1 MKSSSDLSSKMQKFI
16 ENDEKNSCMLTIP
29 PKSGRYIVID
39 TETTGLSSKNDHVV
53 ELAAI
58 EVINAKLT
66 GSQFHIYIKPRI
78 IMTQSVIKIH
88 HIDNNFYERNYLSS
102 YESDKSNME
111 NFIKFVGNSLIFAH
125 NAPFDMTFINNEL
138 RYWGLPTLKKE
149 KFRCT
154 MRIFCNVVNIA
165 EQSNMV
171 MCNLKK
177 CCDYFKLDQSD
188 SMFHTAIY
196 DAIMT
201 AKLLCKIYN
210 LIEMNKSIKE
220 NKKLNYASSSIDM
233 FIVKGKRTHSE
244 VMQSDKNVRPEK
256 KFEMLFKKAKRM
268 NIKKDTLNNKNRHSG
283 NSNSSSGSN
292 KENKDISKI
301 FNSIKTNENDSSV
314 NNIDS
319 KNETT
324 DILSEL
330 SQDELNLLFK

>member
-16 ENDEKNSCMLTIP
+16 ENDEKNSSMLMIP

-102 YESDKSNME
+102 YESDKANME

-138 RYWGLPTLKKE
+138 RFWGLPTLKKE

-165 EQSNMV
+165 EQTSMV
-171 MCNLKK
+171 ICNLKK
-177 CCDYFKLDQSD
+177 CCDYFKLEQSD

-210 LIEMNKSIKE
+210 FIEMNKSIKE

-233 FIVKGKRTHSE
+233 FVVKGKRMHSE
-244 VMQSDKNVRPEK
+244 VMQSSLQPEK

-268 NIKKDTLNNKNRHSG
+268 KKETSNNKNRHSG
-283 NSNSSSGSN
+283 NSNSSNGSN
-292 KENKDISKI
+292 KENNNKDISKI
-301 FNSIKTNENDSSV
+301 FSLIKTNENCST
-314 NNIDS
+314 NADS
-319 KNETT
+319 KNETN
-324 DILSEL
+324 DLLSEL
-330 SQDELNLLFK
+330 SQDEINLLFK

>member
-16 ENDEKNSCMLTIP
+16 ENDEKNSSMLMIP
-29 PKSGRYIVID
+29 PKSGRYIVMD

-102 YESDKSNME
+102 YESDKANME

-138 RYWGLPTLKKE
+138 RFWGLPTLKKE

-165 EQSNMV
+165 EQTSMV

-177 CCDYFKLDQSD
+177 CCDYFKLEQSD

-210 LIEMNKSIKE
+210 FIEMNKSIKE

-233 FIVKGKRTHSE
+233 FVVKGKRMHSE
-244 VMQSDKNVRPEK
+244 VMQSSLQPEK

-268 NIKKDTLNNKNRHSG
+268 KKETSNNKNRHSG
-283 NSNSSSGSN
+283 NSNSSNGSN
-292 KENKDISKI
+292 KENNNKDISKI
-301 FNSIKTNENDSSV
+301 FSSIKTNENCST
-314 NNIDS
+314 NADS
-319 KNETT
+319 KNETN
-324 DILSEL
+324 DLLSEL
-330 SQDELNLLFK
+330 SQDEINLLFK

>member
-16 ENDEKNSCMLTIP
+16 ENDEKNSSMLMIP

-102 YESDKSNME
+102 YESDKANME

-138 RYWGLPTLKKE
+138 RFWGLPTLKKE

-165 EQSNMV
+165 EQTSMV

-177 CCDYFKLDQSD
+177 CCDYFKLEQSD

-210 LIEMNKSIKE
+210 FIEMNKSIKE

-233 FIVKGKRTHSE
+233 FVVKGKRMHSE
-244 VMQSDKNVRPEK
+244 VMQSSLQPEK

-268 NIKKDTLNNKNRHSG
+268 KKETSNNKNRHSG
-283 NSNSSSGSN
+283 NSNSSNGSN
-292 KENKDISKI
+292 KENNNKDISKI
-301 FNSIKTNENDSSV
+301 FSSIKTNENCST
-314 NNIDS
+314 NTDS
-319 KNETT
+319 KNETN
-324 DILSEL
+324 DLLSEL
-330 SQDELNLLFK
+330 SQDEINLLFK

>member
-16 ENDEKNSCMLTIP
+16 ENDEKNSSMLMIP

-102 YESDKSNME
+102 YESDKANME
-111 NFIKFVGNSLIFAH
+111 NFKFVGNSLIFAH

-138 RYWGLPTLKKE
+138 RFWGLPTLKKE

-165 EQSNMV
+165 EQTSMV

-177 CCDYFKLDQSD
+177 CCDYFKLEQSD

-210 LIEMNKSIKE
+210 FIEMNKSIKE

-233 FIVKGKRTHSE
+233 FVVKGKRMHSE
-244 VMQSDKNVRPEK
+244 VMQSSLQPEK

-268 NIKKDTLNNKNRHSG
+268 KKETSNNKNRHSG
-283 NSNSSSGSN
+283 NSNSSNGSN
-292 KENKDISKI
+292 KENNNKDISKI
-301 FNSIKTNENDSSV
+301 FSSIKTNENCST
-314 NNIDS
+314 NADS
-319 KNETT
+319 KNETN
-324 DILSEL
+324 DLLSEL
-330 SQDELNLLFK
+330 SQDEINLLFK

>member
-16 ENDEKNSCMLTIP
+16 ENDEKNSSMLMIP
-29 PKSGRYIVID
+29 PKAGRYIVID

-66 GSQFHIYIKPRI
+66 GNQFHIYIKPRI

-88 HIDNNFYERNYLSS
+88 HIDNSFYERNYFST

-138 RYWGLPTLKKE
+138 RYWGLPAFKKE

-154 MRIFCNVVNIA
+154 MRIFCNVVNIT
-165 EQSNMV
+165 EQSSMI

-210 LIEMNKSIKE
+210 FIEINKPIKE

-233 FIVKGKRTHSE
+233 FIVKGKRFHSE
-244 VMQSDKNVRPEK
+244 ITQSDNPIQPEK
-256 KFEMLFKKAKRM
+256 KFAQIFKKAKKM
-268 NIKKDTLNNKNRHSG
+268 NTRKDTSSNKNRNSG
-283 NSNSSSGSN
+283 NSNSSNGSN
-292 KENKDISKI
+292 KENDNKNQDISKL
-301 FNSIKTNENDSSV
+301 FSSIKTNENS
-314 NNIDS
+314 NIDS

-324 DILSEL
+324 DILSEM